1 VIVYFSS
8 FTLYYY
14 ATMTKGRI
22 TMSRN
27 SKALVTI
34 LALALS
40 SPAPASAWW
49 SLGIH
54 IRERLV
60 IDGELYVNA
69 NSYFRVSVD
78 ELTKSLEL
86 GKKIAVINSGGVI
99 DKIVTLTEETD
110 LSTAYAAAQLPDSG
124 GVKYTDED
132 GVIRLDAINQGDI
145 VTVETTD
152 GTKTINNDL
161 DVTKETVVA
170 NPNPEPTGTPVAD
183 PNSSTITALTV
194 SSNNSTSIT
203 ITPPAATENT
213 HVSVTVV
220 TDGRSH
226 TSVGTDNAGTPVTIT
241 DVPANSNVTVQTT
254 ITDNITGQSTTVQNP
269 VITTPAAPEPT
280 TPPTPARDEAV
291 DKATI
296 TQPAVTSQG
305 EGSNGHRSAN
315 IQVPAIPNFDP
326 SKTNVQLVIRDKTGA
341 TTAMGLGGEGG
352 IITVDWLSPTE
363 SYDIKVV
370 IRDLGT
376 GSETSIAGT
385 RLP

>member
-1 VIVYFSS
+1 
-8 FTLYYY
+8 
-14 ATMTKGRI
+14 
-22 TMSRN
+22 MSHK
-27 SKALVTI
+27 SKSKVLVAI

-40 SPAPASAWW
+40 SPAPAQAWW
-49 SLGIH
+49 SLGLH

-110 LSTAYAAAQLPDSG
+110 LSTVFAAAQLPDSG
-124 GVKYTDED
+124 GVKYTDD
-132 GVIRLDAINQGDI
+132 NGVIRLDAINQGDI
-145 VTVETTD
+145 VTVETTQ

-161 DVTKETVVA
+161 DVTKETVVV

-183 PNSSTITALTV
+183 ANASTITALAV

-203 ITPPAATENT
+203 VTPPAATEST
-213 HVSVTVV
+213 SVSVTVV

-254 ITDNITGQSTTVQNP
+254 ITDNTTGQSTTVQNP
-269 VITTPAAPEPT
+269 VVTTPAVT
-280 TPPTPARDEAV
+280 VSTPTPARNDAV

-315 IQVPAIPNFDP
+315 IQVPEIPNFDA
-326 SKTNVQLVIRDKTGA
+326 SKTSVQLVIVDKNGS

-352 IITVDWLSPTE
+352 VITVDWLSPTE
-363 SYDIKVV
+363 SYTIKVV

-376 GSETSIAGT
+376 GSETSIAGN

>member
-1 VIVYFSS
+1 
-8 FTLYYY
+8 
-14 ATMTKGRI
+14 MTKGRT

-34 LALALS
+34 LALALL

-49 SLGIH
+49 SIGIH
-54 IRERLV
+54 SRERL
-60 IDGELYVNA
+60 IHDGELYLNA
-69 NSYFRVSVD
+69 NSYFNVSVD
-78 ELTKSLEL
+78 ELTKSLEV
-86 GKKIAVINSGGVI
+86 GAKVAVINSGGVI
-99 DKIVTLTEETD
+99 DKIITVTETTD
-110 LSTAYAAAQLPDSG
+110 LSTVFAAAQLPDSG
-124 GVKYTDED
+124 GVKYTDEN
-132 GVIRLDAINQGDI
+132 GVVRLDAINQGDI
-145 VTVETTD
+145 VTVETSE
-152 GTKTINNDL
+152 GTKTINDKLDL
-161 DVTKETVVA
+161 TNQPVVP
-170 NPNPEPTGTPVAD
+170 NPNPEPTGAPVAD
-183 PNSSTITALTV
+183 ANASTITAVTV
-194 SSNNSTSIT
+194 SSTNSTSIT
-203 ITPPAATENT
+203 VTPPAATENT
-213 HVSVTVV
+213 SVSVTVV

-254 ITDNITGQSTTVQNP
+254 ITDNTTGQSTTVQNP
-269 VITTPAAPEPT
+269 VVTTPAAPEPI

-296 TQPAVTSQG
+296 TQPAVTSQQ

-315 IQVPAIPNFDP
+315 IQVPEIPNFDS
-326 SKTNVQLVIRDKTGA
+326 SKTSVQLVIVDKTGA

-352 IITVDWLSPTE
+352 VITVDWLSPTE
-363 SYDIKVV
+363 SYTIKVV

>member
-1 VIVYFSS
+1 
-8 FTLYYY
+8 
-14 ATMTKGRI
+14 MTKGRT

-40 SPAPASAWW
+40 SPAPAQAWW
-49 SLGIH
+49 SIGLH
-54 IRERLV
+54 SRERLV
-60 IDGELYVNA
+60 IDGELHLNA
-69 NSYFRVSVD
+69 NSYFNVSVD
-78 ELTKSLEL
+78 ELTKSLEI
-86 GKKIAVINSGGVI
+86 GKKVAVINSGGVI
-99 DKIVTLTEETD
+99 DKIITVTETTD
-110 LSTAYAAAQLPDSG
+110 LSTVFATAQLPDSG

-145 VTVETTD
+145 VTVETSE
-152 GTKTINNDL
+152 GTKTINDKLDL
-161 DVTKETVVA
+161 TNQPVVP

-183 PNSSTITALTV
+183 PNASTITALTV

-203 ITPPAATENT
+203 VTPPAATENT
-213 HVSVTVV
+213 SVSVTVV

-254 ITDNITGQSTTVQNP
+254 ITDNTTGQSTTVQNP
-269 VITTPAAPEPT
+269 VITTPAAPEPI

-315 IQVPAIPNFDP
+315 IQVPEIPNFDS
-326 SKTNVQLVIRDKTGA
+326 SKTSVQLVIVDKTGA

-352 IITVDWLSPTE
+352 VITVDWLSPTE
-363 SYDIKVV
+363 SYTIKVV